1 VHALSHAH
9 ELLVPGG
16 TLVDLHPVT
25 EEHVESRDGPIG
37 PIADPA
43 WLAGDLPNAER
54 RLQEAIDDGLFAL
67 EAELSLDVLQ
77 HYDTA
82 GDLLDAKRDAL
93 ATQESLVRRISEAVP
108 PLVIREHAVARR
120 LRAL

>member
-16 TLVDLHPVT
+16 TVVDLHPVT

-54 RLQEAIDDGLFAL
+54 RLREAIDDGLFVL
-67 EAELSLDVLQ
+67 EAEMRFDVLQ

-82 GDLLDAKRDAL
+82 GDLLEAKRDPL
-93 ATQESLVRRISEAVP
+93 AAQAALVRRISEAAP
-108 PLVIREHAVARR
+108 PFVTREHAVARR